1 VVAPRPR
8 WGVTPGGYAVA
19 TDDTDRRLDA
29 APAAPA
35 TLSRAAAADAGP
47 GDDRQRPDRGRI
59 TVVVADDQ
67 PLMRSALRMCL
78 SPEPDI
84 DVVGEAGDGQET
96 VALAARLRPDVV
108 IMDIR
113 MPVLDGVAATAL
125 LTAGGRDG
133 PTRVLI
139 ITAFDLDEYVVEAL
153 RAGASGFLVKDA
165 TPDELVHAIRVIAAG
180 DAVLSPR
187 VTSRLL
193 DLVGRRLPPPRP
205 ESSMPAQLTNRER
218 SVLQLVAEGLSNR
231 EIGQALFLAESTVKS
246 HVGHLLAKLGL
257 TDRVHLVI
265 FAYDTGLTRAGTT
278 ATHPVTFPR
287 QWTGTGPRAT
297 IDDQGSTDARVGE
310 P

>member
-1 VVAPRPR
+1 
-8 WGVTPGGYAVA
+8 VA
-19 TDDTDRRLDA
+19 TDDADRRLNA

-35 TLSRAAAADAGP
+35 TPSRAAAADAGP

-59 TVVVADDQ
+59 SVVVADDQ

-180 DAVLSPR
+180 DAVLSPG
-187 VTSRLL
+187 VTGRLL
-193 DLVGRRLPPPRP
+193 DLLDRLPPPRP
-205 ESSMPAQLTNRER
+205 ESSMPAPLTNRER

>member
-1 VVAPRPR
+1 MAI
-8 WGVTPGGYAVA
+8 
-19 TDDTDRRLDA
+19 DDTDRRVDA
-29 APAAPA
+29 ARASSV
-35 TLSRAAAADAGP
+35 TLSRAAAADAEP
-47 GDDRQRPDRGRI
+47 GDDRQRPGQVRI
-59 TVVVADDQ
+59 RVVVADDQ

-180 DAVLSPR
+180 DAVLSPG
-187 VTSRLL
+187 VTGRLL
-193 DLVGRRLPPPRP
+193 DLLDRLPPPRP
-205 ESSMPAQLTNRER
+205 ESSMPAPLTNRER

-265 FAYDTGLTRAGTT
+265 FAYDTGLARAGTT
-278 ATHPVTFPR
+278 ATHPVTLSK
-287 QWTGTGPRAT
+287 QGTGTGSRTT
-297 IDDQGSTDARVGE
+297 IDDQGSTDANVGR

>member
-1 VVAPRPR
+1 
-8 WGVTPGGYAVA
+8 VA
-19 TDDTDRRLDA
+19 TDDTDRRLNAERA
-29 APAAPA
+29 APAAP
-35 TLSRAAAADAGP
+35 SRAAAAVAGP

-59 TVVVADDQ
+59 SVVVADDQ

-180 DAVLSPR
+180 DAVLSPG
-187 VTSRLL
+187 VTGRLL
-193 DLVGRRLPPPRP
+193 DLLDRLPPLRP
-205 ESSMPAQLTNRER
+205 ESSMPARLTNRER
-218 SVLQLVAEGLSNR
+218 SVLQLVADGRSNR

-265 FAYDTGLTRAGTT
+265 FAYDTGLARAGTT
-278 ATHPVTFPR
+278 ATHPVTLPR
-287 QWTGTGPRAT
+287 QWTGTGSRTT